1 MIYFFAICSFLLII
15 CLVIILVI
23 RYWRNYSYFDDDII
37 PRCYGSE
44 LYKQDGFYKS
54 SCWKCDFVGECID
67 CHEGAVK
74 SERVIGNARQLIR
87 EEEEFN
93 VSESRLSE
101 DQTEKEDVAGSGK
114 EN

>member
-1 MIYFFAICSFLLII
+1 MIYFFAICSFLLI
-15 CLVIILVI
+15 VFLVI
-23 RYWRNYSYFDDDII
+23 RYFRDNSYFDDDII

-74 SERVIGNARQLIR
+74 SERVIGNARQFIR
-87 EEEEFN
+87 GGGIN

>member
-1 MIYFFAICSFLLII
+1 MIYFFAICSFLLIVF
-15 CLVIILVI
+15 LAI
-23 RYWRNYSYFDDDII
+23 RCFRDNSYFDDDII
-37 PRCYGSE
+37 PYCYGSE

-67 CHEGAVK
+67 CHEKMAEL
-74 SERVIGNARQLIR
+74 ERVIGNARQLIM
-87 EEEEFN
+87 EGGFIN